1 MGMLDGKAALVT
13 GAGRGIGRGIAIAL
27 ARAGA
32 RVVVNDLGASL
43 AGEGGDTRPA
53 PQVVDEIVKA
63 GGTAAPNF
71 GSVADFTEATAMV
84 EQVIRTY
91 GRIDTLVHVAGI
103 LRDRM
108 IANMAQRASA
118 AVIACHLTGMF
129 NRRPAAAAASRE
141 PRRGR

>member
-91 GRIDTLVHVAGI
+91 GRIDILVQ
-103 LRDRM
+103 DRKSTRL
-108 IANMAQRASA
+108 NSS
-118 AVIACHLTGMF
+118 HSS
-129 NRRPAAAAASRE
+129 PSRM
-141 PRRGR
+141 

>member
-53 PQVVDEIVKA
+53 AQAVDEIVKA

-71 GSVADFTEATAMV
+71 GPVADLPGATPMAG
-84 EQVIRTY
+84 QGIRTY
-91 GRIDTLVHVAGI
+91 RRIAILVHVGAI
-103 LRDRM
+103 LADPT
-108 IANMAQRASA
+108 S
-118 AVIACHLTGMF
+118 F
-129 NRRPAAAAASRE
+129 
-141 PRRGR
+141 

>member
-53 PQVVDEIVKA
+53 AQAVDGIVKA

-71 GSVADFTEATAMV
+71 GSGADFAQATAMV
-84 EQVIRTY
+84 GHGSPPH
-91 GRIDTLVHVAGI
+91 GRIDHLRHVARVP
-103 LRDRM
+103 RDPM
-108 IANMAQRASA
+108 NVQMAESE
-118 AVIACHLTGMF
+118 CD
-129 NRRPAAAAASRE
+129 
-141 PRRGR
+141 

>member
-53 PQVVDEIVKA
+53 AQAVGEIVKA

-71 GSVADFTEATAMV
+71 RSGRGLCQAT
-84 EQVIRTY
+84 
-91 GRIDTLVHVAGI
+91 TLGEEGTPT
-103 LRDRM
+103 LGP
-108 IANMAQRASA
+108 A
-118 AVIACHLTGMF
+118 ATF
-129 NRRPAAAAASRE
+129 WPAAAP
-141 PRRGR
+141 PRGPVALPPAPGPRGPGYGAHL

>member
-53 PQVVDEIVKA
+53 AQVVDEIVKA

-71 GSVADFTEATAMV
+71 GSVSDFAPATASV
-84 EQVIRTY
+84 APRIPTF
-91 GRIDTLVHVAGI
+91 GRIAIRVHA
-103 LRDRM
+103 DR
-108 IANMAQRASA
+108 I
-118 AVIACHLTGMF
+118 
-129 NRRPAAAAASRE
+129 
-141 PRRGR
+141 

>member
-53 PQVVDEIVKA
+53 AQAVDESVKA
-63 GGTAAPNF
+63 GGTAAPNLR
-71 GSVADFTEATAMV
+71 SVPDFAEAAPLAG
-84 EQVIRTY
+84 QGNRTH
-91 GRIDTLVHVAGI
+91 GRIDHLLHVAGI
-103 LRDRM
+103 P
-108 IANMAQRASA
+108 
-118 AVIACHLTGMF
+118 
-129 NRRPAAAAASRE
+129 PA
-141 PRRGR
+141 PTD

>member
-53 PQVVDEIVKA
+53 AQAVDEIVKA

-71 GSVADFTEATAMV
+71 RSGADFARATAMGQ
-84 EQVIRTY
+84 EGIRTY
-91 GRIDTLVHVAGI
+91 RRVEIFWHLA
-103 LRDRM
+103 RD
-108 IANMAQRASA
+108 
-118 AVIACHLTGMF
+118 
-129 NRRPAAAAASRE
+129 P
-141 PRRGR
+141 RGRKNL